1 MAKSQ
6 TGLRK
11 RQQITH
17 ANQMMFL
24 WIAGVSVVVGFALV
38 LMIFLVQKI
47 WYGERVIAEQLNTVS
62 ILDKNLSVVDELK
75 NNVRVLGSNQD
86 LQSTRLN
93 DTDSALQ
100 SVLDALPADANS
112 TAMASSLQQ
121 KILSGVTGVVIE
133 SLKVQPV
140 SGLEVAG
147 SKTTNSTSSDPLSNT
162 IGFSFSV
169 STASANSDALRA
181 ILTRLEKSIRPF
193 TIETLVVE
201 GQGSRIVMTATGV
214 GYYLPAQKI
223 QLEKK
228 VVRP

>member
-38 LMIFLVQKI
+38 LMLFLVQKI
-47 WYGERVIAEQLNTVS
+47 WYGEKVIGEQLNTVS
-62 ILDKNLSVVDELK
+62 ILDKNLSVVDQLK
-75 NNVRVLGSNQD
+75 DNVRVLGANQD

-121 KILSGVTGVVIE
+121 KLLAGVTGVIIE

-140 SGLEVAG
+140 SDVEVAG
-147 SKTTNSTSSDPLSNT
+147 GKTTATTSSDPLSNT

-169 STASANSDALRA
+169 STAATNTDALRE
-181 ILTRLEKSIRPF
+181 ILSRIEKSIRPF
-193 TIETLVVE
+193 TIETLIVE
-201 GQGSRIVMTATGV
+201 GQGSRVVMTATGV
-214 GYYLPAQKI
+214 GYYLPAQEI
-223 QLEKK
+223 HLEKK